1 VSGKRYL
8 AIDIGAESGRAAVG
22 TFDGE
27 RIELAET
34 HRFPNGPV
42 RLPTTMF
49 WDAPRLWQESLAG
62 VAKTVRE
69 IGTPASIGID
79 TWGVDFAFL
88 DNAGQLAG
96 LPVCYRDARTEGILD
111 AAFKVVPKEEIY
123 SRTGLQF
130 LRFNSLFQLYAM
142 RKESPTDAFVGK
154 KRLLFMPDLLNY
166 FFCGT
171 AAAEQTIASTSQMV
185 DPRTGAWAKE
195 LIGRF
200 GIPTDF
206 LPDLCAT
213 GTVLGDLRAEV
224 AAETGATGTKLVAS
238 AGHDT
243 AAAVAAAP
251 GKGDDWC
258 YISSGTWSLMG
269 AELSAPAISEAGLAA
284 NFTNEGGVAGTV
296 RYLKNIMG
304 LWLVQQCRRS
314 FERKGQALDY
324 DALAGMARLA
334 APFKSLVNPDDDR
347 FTAPADMCE
356 TIAAYCKRTAQPVP
370 EKPGEF
376 ARCCM
381 ESLALQYRRTLE
393 LMESTLG
400 RGFRTIHVVGGGSK
414 NELLCQMTADCCRR
428 PVTAGPVEATAIGNC
443 LIQAT
448 GLGDLNG
455 LDDIREVVRRS
466 YSPREYRPT
475 ESEAWDDA
483 YARFVKLP

>member
-1 VSGKRYL
+1 MSGKRYL
-8 AIDIGAESGRAAVG
+8 AIDIGAESGRTAVG

-34 HRFPNGPV
+34 HRFSNGPV

-69 IGTPASIGID
+69 VGAPASIGID

-96 LPVCYRDARTEGILD
+96 LPYCYRDARTEGILE
-111 AAFKVVPKEEIY
+111 AAFKVVSKEEIY

-130 LRFNSLFQLYAM
+130 LRFNSLFQLYAT

-166 FFCGT
+166 FFSGV
-171 AAAEQTIASTSQMV
+171 AVAEQTIASTSQMV

-206 LPDLCAT
+206 LPELCAT
-213 GTVLGDLRAEV
+213 GTVLGELRPE
-224 AAETGATGTKLVAS
+224 AASECGAVGAKLVAS

-251 GKGDDWC
+251 GTGDDWC

-269 AELSAPAISEAGLAA
+269 AELAAPAISEAGLAA
-284 NFTNEGGVAGTV
+284 NFTNEGGVAGTI

-304 LWLVQQCRRS
+304 LWLVQECRRAW
-314 FERKGQALDY
+314 ERDGHTFTY
-324 DALAGMARLA
+324 GELA
-334 APFKSLVNPDDDR
+334 AKAEA
-347 FTAPADMCE
+347 AP
-356 TIAAYCKRTAQPVP
+356 P
-370 EKPGEF
+370 
-376 ARCCM
+376 
-381 ESLALQYRRTLE
+381 
-393 LMESTLG
+393 
-400 RGFRTIHVVGGGSK
+400 
-414 NELLCQMTADCCRR
+414 
-428 PVTAGPVEATAIGNC
+428 
-443 LIQAT
+443 
-448 GLGDLNG
+448 
-455 LDDIREVVRRS
+455 
-466 YSPREYRPT
+466 
-475 ESEAWDDA
+475 
-483 YARFVKLP
+483 